1 MSKKNTGR
9 DTASVRDWVALVILT
24 IGVTLLSID
33 NTVLALAMPAL
44 QADLHPTSTQMLW
57 IADIYGFFLA
67 SFLVVGGNLAD
78 QYGRKRVLIIGFA
91 IFGILSAAV
100 AWSTSP
106 AVLIVLRAILGFSA
120 ALIMPATL
128 ALVRTIFLDD
138 SQRTLAIAIWSA
150 GSTGGMA
157 LGPAVGGFLLEHAWW
172 GSVFLIN
179 TPIMFFVII
188 AGIFLLPESRSSEK
202 GGIDILSA
210 CMSVAALLGFVF
222 AVKDFAK
229 QGFSLHTTAIVL
241 VSIALFIVFLRRQK
255 TIKKPILD
263 LDLFTSS
270 SFNWALFVSMLAI
283 FSFAGLFF
291 FFPQYLQL
299 VRGFSPLKAGGIEIV
314 GMLFAAFAIVA
325 LPPLVRRYGQGRAL
339 GLALG
344 VMACGFIGIAVTE
357 SFEHFSVFILAL
369 ALIGFGA
376 GLAYPAA
383 TDILVSA
390 APPERAGAASSLS
403 QTAYQLGTALGI
415 AVFGSIVGL
424 VYRMRVEIPKSP
436 PELEEKIRES
446 LASAQS
452 VLQGID
458 DKLAGQILQSARGAF
473 SYAMQE
479 TSVLAAAL
487 LFFALIIA
495 WRKLSD

>member
-1 MSKKNTGR
+1 MSQKNTGSPS
-9 DTASVRDWVALVILT
+9 ASVSNWLALVILT

-44 QADLHPTSTQMLW
+44 EAALHPTAVQMLW

-67 SFLVVGGNLAD
+67 GFLVVGGNLAD
-78 QYGRKRVLIIGFA
+78 QFGRKRILIIGFA
-91 IFGILSAAV
+91 IFGVLSAAV

-106 AVLIVLRAILGFSA
+106 TMLIVFRAILGISA

-138 SQRTLAIAIWSA
+138 TQRTLAIAIWSA

-157 LGPAVGGFLLEHAWW
+157 LGPVLGGFLLEHAWW

-179 TPIMFFVII
+179 TPIMLVVII
-188 AGIFLLPESRSSEK
+188 AGIFLLPESRSTER

-210 CMSVAALLGFVF
+210 CMSVLALLGIVF
-222 AVKDFAK
+222 AIKDYAN

-241 VSIALFIVFLRRQK
+241 VSIALFIVFLRRQSS
-255 TIKKPILD
+255 IKRPILD
-263 LDLFTSS
+263 LDLFKLP

-314 GMLFAAFAIVA
+314 GMIFAAFAIVA

-339 GLALG
+339 GIALG
-344 VMACGFIGIAVTE
+344 VMACGFIGIAVSE
-357 SFEHFSVFILAL
+357 SFEHFSVFIVAL

-383 TDILVSA
+383 TDILISA

-415 AVFGSIVGL
+415 AVFGSIVSL
-424 VYRMRVEIPKSP
+424 VYRMKLEVPDSAA
-436 PELEEKIRES
+436 ELRDIVSES

-452 VLQGID
+452 LLNDADPLSQ
-458 DKLAGQILQSARGAF
+458 QILQSARAAF
-473 SYAMQE
+473 AYAMQE

>member
-1 MSKKNTGR
+1 MGKKDTGS
-9 DTASVRDWVALVILT
+9 ASAGLREWVALVILT

-44 QADLHPTSTQMLW
+44 EAALHPTAVQMLW
-57 IADIYGFFLA
+57 IGDIYGFFLA
-67 SFLVVGGNLAD
+67 GFLVVGGNLAD
-78 QYGRKRVLIIGFA
+78 QYGRKRILIIGFA

-106 AVLIVLRAILGFSA
+106 VILIVLRAILGISA

-157 LGPAVGGFLLEHAWW
+157 FGPALGGFLLEHAWW

-179 TPIMFFVII
+179 TPIMAAVIF
-188 AGIFLLPESRSSEK
+188 AGIFLLPESRSSK
-202 GGIDILSA
+202 RVGIDFLSA
-210 CMSVAALLGFVF
+210 CMSVAALLGFVY
-222 AVKDFAK
+222 AVKDFARW
-229 QGFSLHTTAIVL
+229 GFSLHATAIVV
-241 VSIALFIVFLRRQK
+241 VSIALFLVFIRRQK
-255 TIKKPILD
+255 VIKRPILD
-263 LDLFTSS
+263 LELFKSP

-314 GMLFAAFAIVA
+314 GMLFAAFAVVG
-325 LPPLVRRYGQGRAL
+325 LPMLVRRYGQGRAL
-339 GLALG
+339 GIALG
-344 VMACGFIGIAVTE
+344 VMACGFIGIALSE
-357 SFEHFSVFILAL
+357 SFEHFSVFIIAL

-415 AVFGSIVGL
+415 AIFGSLVTL
-424 VYRMRVEIPKSP
+424 VYSMRVKVPESAAALEGEI
-436 PELEEKIRES
+436 RDS

-452 VLQGID
+452 ALRGDNPLYQ
-458 DKLAGQILQSARGAF
+458 QILQSARDAF
-473 SYAMQE
+473 AYAMQE
-479 TSVLAAAL
+479 TSILAAAV

>member
-1 MSKKNTGR
+1 GTKNAGVPR
-9 DTASVRDWVALVILT
+9 AGMREWAALVILT

-44 QADLHPTSTQMLW
+44 EKALHPTSTQILW

-78 QYGRKRVLIIGFA
+78 QYGRKRVLITGFA
-91 IFGILSAAV
+91 VFGVLSAAI

-106 AVLIVLRAILGFSA
+106 VALIALRAILGFSA

-128 ALVRTIFLDD
+128 ALVRTIFAEGT
-138 SQRTLAIAIWSA
+138 QRTLAIAIWSA

-157 LGPAVGGFLLEHAWW
+157 LGPALGGFLLERAWW

-179 TPIMFFVII
+179 VPIMCVVII
-188 AGIFLLPESRSSEK
+188 AAVFLLPESRSSER
-202 GGIDILSA
+202 GGIDIVSA

-229 QGFSLHTTAIVL
+229 YGFSLHTTAIVV
-241 VSIALFIVFLRRQK
+241 VSIAVFIVFLRRQK
-255 TIKKPILD
+255 AIERPILD
-263 LDLFTSS
+263 LELFKSS

-299 VRGFSPLKAGGIEIV
+299 VRGFSPLKAGGIEIA
-314 GMLFAAFAIVA
+314 GMLFAAFAVVA

-344 VMACGFIGIAVTE
+344 IMACGFIGIALSDTLG
-357 SFEHFSVFILAL
+357 HFSAFILAL

-383 TDILVSA
+383 TDILLAA

-415 AVFGSIVGL
+415 AVFGSLVSL
-424 VYRMRVEIPKSP
+424 VYRMRVEVPDNLSDV
-436 PELEEKIRES
+436 EEKIRES

-452 VLQGID
+452 VLDTADPISQ
-458 DKLAGQILQSARGAF
+458 QILQSVRSAF
-473 SYAMQE
+473 AYAMQE

>member
-1 MSKKNTGR
+1 MSKKDTGS
-9 DTASVRDWVALVILT
+9 TSASVRDWVALVILT

-78 QYGRKRVLIIGFA
+78 QYGRKRILIIGFA

-106 AVLIVLRAILGFSA
+106 AVLIVLRAILGISA

-157 LGPAVGGFLLEHAWW
+157 LGPAIGGFLLEHAWW

-188 AGIFLLPESRSSEK
+188 AGIILLPESRSSEK

-210 CMSVAALLGFVF
+210 GMLVAALLGFVF

-314 GMLFAAFAIVA
+314 GMLFAACAIVA

-357 SFEHFSVFILAL
+357 NFEHFSVFILAL

-383 TDILVSA
+383 TDILISA

-424 VYRMRVEIPKSP
+424 VYRMKLDIPDSADDLR
-436 PELEEKIRES
+436 EMISES

-452 VLQGID
+452 ILDGAD
-458 DKLAGQILQSARGAF
+458 PLAQQILQSARGAF
-473 SYAMQE
+473 AYAMQE